1 MIDWGQGLIISA
13 YILITYIGIK
23 IINRL
28 FEKTDSKKKNSLF

>member
-1 MIDWGQGLIISA
+1 MINWGEGLIISVCV
-13 YILITYIGIK
+13 LVTYIGIK